1 MGSAGAGLK
10 KLTKALLAASTSRA
24 SFLDYFEQHQRKL
37 SENKNKSSSFTF
49 LNKLFT
55 SVSDSTDWESGTYF
69 NMKTNS
75 LAPFKE

>member
-24 SFLDYFEQHQRKL
+24 SFLDYFDQHQRKL

-55 SVSDSTDWESGTYF
+55 SVSDSTD
-69 NMKTNS
+69 
-75 LAPFKE
+75 